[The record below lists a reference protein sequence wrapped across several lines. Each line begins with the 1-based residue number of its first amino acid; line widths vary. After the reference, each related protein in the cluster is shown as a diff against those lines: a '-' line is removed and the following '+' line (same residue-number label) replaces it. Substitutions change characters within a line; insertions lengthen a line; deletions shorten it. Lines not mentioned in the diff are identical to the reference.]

1 LDPAAVD
8 LDRIEAALG
17 WRPTG
22 LTSVRRSATVY
33 IPHTQTIDVEEG
45 ANMAA
50 FGIRPPRRALMAFA
64 SVVIA
69 VALAGC
75 GNSAGTS
82 PSASPSQVAAASASS
97 APSASVAASSAPS
110 ASTAASRG
118 PDPAAGLKIDAPYSF
133 VDLPPAMQQA
143 FETQMASSLGA
154 FGSSITYGFRQ
165 VQGGTGLTYL
175 LVLAFP
181 SGTMNASTFQGMV
194 GGLSG
199 SMGAT
204 LTTTTVDGVDV
215 ASGPSSSGG
224 VAIFHIGDHALI
236 VIAEKPAD
244 SLPVAKALISANQ

>member
-1 LDPAAVD
+1 MTA
-8 LDRIEAALG
+8 
-17 WRPTG
+17 G

-33 IPHTQTIDVEEG
+33 VPQTLTIDVEEG
-45 ANMAA
+45 ASMAT
-50 FGIRPPRRALMAFA
+50 FGIRPSRRALTAFA
-64 SVVIA
+64 AVVIA

-82 PSASPSQVAAASASS
+82 PSASPSQVAAASPSTASS
-97 APSASVAASSAPS
+97 PSVAASSAPS

-118 PDPAAGLKIDAPYSF
+118 PDPAAGLKVDAPYTL

-143 FETQMASSLGA
+143 FETQMATSLGA
-154 FGSSITYGFRQ
+154 FGSNITYGFRQ
-165 VQGGTGLTYL
+165 VDGGTGLTYL

-181 SGTMNASTFQGMV
+181 TGTVNAATFQGMV

-215 ASGPSSSGG
+215 ASGPTSTGG

-236 VIAEKPAD
+236 VITQKPAD
-244 SLPVAKALISANQ
+244 SLPIAKALISANQ